1 MSLSLSGD
9 VRQALNERAAR
20 EGHRYPL
27 AFAASRNVM
36 PVWLLRILTR
46 RFSDVVRGID
56 QLIWALIWVGIVGLG
71 PMAGVL
77 ALAISDLGTFIKI
90 FSEAIE
96 TADRKPIEGVTAS
109 GANGAQAVRFGIVPQ
124 VLPVIAGLHDVDAGA
139 IGAGAVRPGQ
149 LAVMAGTWSINEV
162 ISDRPVT
169 GDSWFC
175 RAFVEHDTWM
185 NMSISPASSAN
196 LEWFVTTLCAAE
208 MDAARR
214 AGLNPYGFIDRE
226 VGEIGLDDPVTFLPF
241 LYGNPMGIDA
251 SASVSGLRAWHKRGH
266 LLRGIYEGIAF
277 NHRIHCDPL
286 IEAFAVED
294 IRVVGGVTQS
304 DIWPQLFADT
314 MGKPIQIPVGGE
326 GGALGVAMVAAVGIG
341 RFATLTEASEAMG
354 TTTTTV
360 EPTADGTKLM

>member
-1 MSLSLSGD
+1 MKENEPESLQRARWFVAAKDFLRGMLTGSIGTDLTEASTAFTD
-9 VRQALNERAAR
+9 VHTQQYSPE
-20 EGHRYPL
+20 
-27 AFAASRNVM
+27 AFALYGLEELEAKA
-36 PVWLLRILTR
+36 PPIAAPG
-46 RFSDVVRGID
+46 D
-56 QLIWALIWVGIVGLG
+56 IVG
-71 PMAGVL
+71 GVSRL
-77 ALAISDLGTFIKI
+77 AHLATGL
-90 FSEAIE
+90 
-96 TADRKPIEGVTAS
+96 PEG
-109 GANGAQAVRFGIVPQ
+109 
-124 VLPVIAGLHDVDAGA
+124 LPVIAGLHDVDAGA

-169 GDSWFC
+169 GDTWFC
-175 RAFVEHDTWM
+175 RAFVERGSWM

-214 AGLNPYGFIDRE
+214 AGLNPYAFIDRE
-226 VGEIGLDDPVTFLPF
+226 VGEVGTEDAVTFLPF

-251 SASVSGLRAWHKRGH
+251 SASMSGLRAWHKRGH

-286 IEAFAVED
+286 VEAFSVED

-304 DIWPQLFADT
+304 SIWPQLFADT
-314 MGKPIQIPVGGE
+314 MGKPILIPVGGE
-326 GGALGVAMVAAVGIG
+326 GGALGVAMVAAVGVG
-341 RFATLTEASEAMG
+341 RFANLTEASEAMG

-360 EPTADGTKLM
+360 EPTAEGTALMQQRFERFMSLVDTQQPWWAAQAAT

>member
-1 MSLSLSGD
+1 MKENEPESLQRARWFVAAKDFLRGMLTGSIGTDLTEASTAFTD
-9 VRQALNERAAR
+9 VHTQQYSPE
-20 EGHRYPL
+20 
-27 AFAASRNVM
+27 AFALYGLEELEAKA
-36 PVWLLRILTR
+36 PPIAAPG
-46 RFSDVVRGID
+46 D
-56 QLIWALIWVGIVGLG
+56 IVG
-71 PMAGVL
+71 GVSRL
-77 ALAISDLGTFIKI
+77 AHLATGL
-90 FSEAIE
+90 
-96 TADRKPIEGVTAS
+96 PEG
-109 GANGAQAVRFGIVPQ
+109 
-124 VLPVIAGLHDVDAGA
+124 LPVIAGLHDVDAGA

-169 GDSWFC
+169 GDTWFC
-175 RAFVEHDTWM
+175 RAFVERGSWM

-214 AGLNPYGFIDRE
+214 AGLNPYAFIDRE
-226 VGEIGLDDPVTFLPF
+226 VGEVGTEDAVTFLPF

-251 SASVSGLRAWHKRGH
+251 SASMSGLRAWHKRGH

-286 IEAFAVED
+286 VEAFAVED

-304 DIWPQLFADT
+304 SIWPQLFADT
-314 MGKPIQIPVGGE
+314 MGRPIRIPVGGE
-326 GGALGVAMVAAVGIG
+326 GGALGVAMVAAVGVG
-341 RFATLTEASEAMG
+341 RFANLTEASEAMG

-360 EPTADGTKLM
+360 EPTAEGTALMQQRFERFMSLVDTQQPWWAAQAAT